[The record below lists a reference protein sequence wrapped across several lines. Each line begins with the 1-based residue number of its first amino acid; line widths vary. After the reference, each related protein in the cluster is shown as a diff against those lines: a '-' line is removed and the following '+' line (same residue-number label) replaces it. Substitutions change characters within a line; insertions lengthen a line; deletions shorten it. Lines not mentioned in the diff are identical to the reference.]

1 MLVRYS
7 SMNPFDTPIASMPAD
22 RLVDHVTALKEHLL
36 TTSDPNAA
44 NAEGQT
50 CLLMAL
56 GFCVGEDGEQVVA
69 SLLERGADPNRPSAM
84 ANFSTFMTAAKRVAP
99 LERLIGA
106 GMTLNDVY
114 TVEPGLLPTGR
125 GGRITL
131 LDYALDVEAY
141 LSRRTKNKAF
151 VRTVEKH
158 AGPLSGRRRFVA
170 DVIDLLKANGATSAA
185 NE

>member
-1 MLVRYS
+1 
-7 SMNPFDTPIASMPAD
+7 MNPFDTPIASIPPE
-22 RLVDHVTALKEHLL
+22 RLLDHVVALKEHLF
-36 TTSDPNAA
+36 TTSEPNAA
-44 NAEGQT
+44 NADGQT

-56 GFCVGEDGEQVVA
+56 GFCVGEDGEQLVA

-99 LERLIGA
+99 LARLIGA
-106 GMTLNDVY
+106 GMELNDVY
-114 TVEPGLLPTGR
+114 TVEPGVLATGR

-141 LSRRTKNKAF
+141 LNRRSKNKAF

-170 DVIDLLKANGATSAA
+170 DVIELLKANGAASAA
-185 NE
+185 DE